1 MQWIARLL
9 EGVDDNNVAKM
20 MGLMYAIWMTSNNAV
35 WNFYVPTTLNIW
47 QALLVS
53 WNAWVMH
60 GNIRSSRSIT
70 EPIPQNY
77 HEGLNWRCMVNVGL
91 QPQYGTTAYGF
102 IITSVQGAFLIAK
115 NGPLWCAQDPLMA
128 EAMAIQEAL
137 TWIKQHNLSH
147 ILVVSNCFIFCSSL
161 LNVSSNRSYINTIAY
176 DCRCLISS
184 IIGCKIRYIARD
196 RNHATHSLA
205 KADGAWLS
213 HSE

>member
-1 MQWIARLL
+1 
-9 EGVDDNNVAKM
+9 
-20 MGLMYAIWMTSNNAV
+20 
-35 WNFYVPTTLNIW
+35 
-47 QALLVS
+47 
-53 WNAWVMH
+53 MH

-70 EPIPQNY
+70 EAIPQNY
-77 HEGLNWRCMVNVGL
+77 HEGLNWRCMVDVGL
-91 QPQYGTTAYGF
+91 QPQYGTTTYGF

-137 TWIKQHNLSH
+137 TWIKQHN
-147 ILVVSNCFIFCSSL
+147 FL

-176 DCRCLISS
+176 DYRCLISS

-196 RNHATHSLA
+196 RNHAAHSLA
-205 KADGAWLS
+205 KANGAWLS